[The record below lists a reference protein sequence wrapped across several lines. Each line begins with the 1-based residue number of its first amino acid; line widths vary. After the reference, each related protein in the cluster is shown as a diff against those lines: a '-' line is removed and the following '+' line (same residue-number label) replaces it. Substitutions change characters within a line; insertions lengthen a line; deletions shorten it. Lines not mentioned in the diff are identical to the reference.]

1 MVDKPFSVSI
11 NPSYFCNFRCD
22 FCYLTP
28 EQLGDQKRIDPK
40 KLDKLL
46 SEIPKIDHVDLYG
59 GEIGALKKSYYEEIK
74 TVIRKYYN
82 DYININT
89 NFSMLDDR
97 FFEDD
102 ITLSVSYDFSAREK
116 SSLVYNNMLMSP
128 KPLSVLI
135 LASQEV
141 LKMNVDNMIKQLNT
155 CKSIISV
162 EIKPYSINQANKQP
176 VTHKNFEE
184 FIIKWIDSPI
194 QKRFEFQNLNRL
206 KRSIKKEYNAYSDDH
221 IYITPNGKYA
231 VLDFD
236 SENKEYF
243 LEFSNYSNFEQ
254 WAWTEKRNL
263 STVCQNCSWKGH
275 CLTEHYRHVKDL
287 KDSCNGYINLLSRY
301 CNAF

>member
-11 NPSYFCNFRCD
+11 NPSYFCNFRCN

-28 EQLGDQKRIDPK
+28 EQLGDQKKIDPK

-46 SEIPKIDHVDLYG
+46 SNIPKIDHIDLYG
-59 GEIGALKKSYYEEIK
+59 GEIGALKKDYYYEIK
-74 TVIRKYYN
+74 SVIRKHYN

-116 SSLVYNNMLMSP
+116 SKLVFQNMLMSP
-128 KPLSVLI
+128 KPISVLI
-135 LASQEV
+135 LASEEV
-141 LKMNVDNMIKQLNT
+141 LKLDINSMIKQLNM

-162 EIKPYSINQANKQP
+162 EIKPYSTNQANKHV
-176 VTHKNFEE
+176 VTHKDFENFVT
-184 FIIKWIDSPI
+184 KWIESPVK
-194 QKRFEFQNLNRL
+194 KRFEFQNLNRI
-206 KRSIKKEYNAYSDDH
+206 KRSVRKEYNAFSDDH

-231 VLDFD
+231 VLAFD
-236 SENKEYF
+236 KEDSEYF
-243 LEFSNYSNFEQ
+243 LEFTNYSSFEQ
-254 WAWTEKRNL
+254 WAWTEKKTL
-263 STVCQNCSWKGH
+263 STICSGCYWKGH

-287 KDSCNGYINLLSRY
+287 RNSCNGYINLLSRY
-301 CNAF
+301 SNAF